1 MRAQEKQDE
10 AWEKQLTSCQLFFL
24 GLILPFPSPLPVFPE
39 PLPFFHRGLGY
50 EKVFPSFVY
59 LLRKKITTV
68 GKIKEKGKED
78 PIKVFNNAISNV
90 KPNLEVRSRRVG
102 GATYQVPVE
111 VKSNR
116 SQALAL
122 RWILDASR
130 KRKNKTMAEKLYA
143 EILDASQNKG
153 SAIKKREDTHKM
165 AESNKAFAHFRW

>member
-1 MRAQEKQDE
+1 MTKYTLDKYRNIGIMAHIDAGKTTTTER
-10 AWEKQLTSCQLFFL
+10 
-24 GLILPFPSPLPVFPE
+24 ILYTALD
-39 PLPFFHRGLGY
+39 
-50 EKVFPSFVY
+50 
-59 LLRKKITTV
+59 
-68 GKIKEKGKED
+68 KIKETKKED
-78 PIKVFNNAISNV
+78 PLKVFNTAISNV
-90 KPNLEVRSRRVG
+90 RPNIEVRSRRVG

-143 EILDASQNKG
+143 EIMDASQNKG